1 MGHLK
6 GIAITAAIVLAVI
19 VLDKKFGASDRLA
32 AMIPVGKK

>member
-19 VLDKKFGASDRLA
+19 VADKKLGLSDRVA